1 MFPSDGE
8 NADRSTSRCDDVD
21 CRVVANALV
30 WEQEEV
36 LRQRDEQLNQKED
49 QLWIKNAHI
58 GELEEQRQ
66 RQGER
71 LSRWRGVSG

>member
-1 MFPSDGE
+1 MARMRTVRRP
-8 NADRSTSRCDDVD
+8 AVTMWI
-21 CRVVANALV
+21 VVANALV

-49 QLWIKNAHI
+49 QLRIKNAHI

-66 RQGER
+66 REGER
-71 LSRWRGVSG
+71 LSSWRGVSG